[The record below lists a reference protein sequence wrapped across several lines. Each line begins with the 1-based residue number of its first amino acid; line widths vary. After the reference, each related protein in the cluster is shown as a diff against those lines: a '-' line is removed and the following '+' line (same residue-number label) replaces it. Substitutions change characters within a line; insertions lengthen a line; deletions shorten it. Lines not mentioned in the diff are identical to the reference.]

1 MTITPLANHISLRQ
15 TLNDVVSS
23 KGVGGIRKM
32 FKQTRSSP
40 RKPRRKCAAKTEAR
54 NKESVDDFRVR
65 RDEEIPDERY
75 LEVVEEM
82 LKRRENNGRDRD
94 ELSRWNDDGGLNPAV
109 VPPTDI

>member
-15 TLNDVVSS
+15 TLNDLVFS

-54 NKESVDDFRVR
+54 HKESVDDFRVR

-75 LEVVEEM
+75 LVGM
-82 LKRRENNGRDRD
+82 MTAGSIPPLY
-94 ELSRWNDDGGLNPAV
+94 L
-109 VPPTDI
+109 PPTSNANRMWAT